1 MSVFRT
7 GVPLCSPVEFSVVP
21 YNLKATIFEDI
32 WAMRTKEATAEASKE
47 AAAVGEDEGDDE
59 DDKVPHHR
67 QRVQCASPPARDSH
81 WASRPADECGEPRSA
96 SFKPGFI
103 TIVFNSGSLHDAPPL
118 FRWRYFS
125 GADLP
130 RESALR

>member
-21 YNLKATIFEDI
+21 YKLKATLFEDV
-32 WAMRTKEATAEASKE
+32 WAARTKESIQTTE
-47 AAAVGEDEGDDE
+47 AAASAVVEDEEDE
-59 DDKVPHHR
+59 NDKVPHHR

>member
-21 YNLKATIFEDI
+21 YNLKAMIFEDI
-32 WAMRTKEATAEASKE
+32 WAARTKEQIKE
-47 AAAVGEDEGDDE
+47 AALPVVGDGEDEGDE
-59 DDKVPHHR
+59 DDKVQHHR

>member
-67 QRVQCASPPARDSH
+67 QRVQCASPPAR
-81 WASRPADECGEPRSA
+81 ECGEPRSGC
-96 SFKPGFI
+96 FKPGFI
-103 TIVFNSGSLHDAPPL
+103 TLVFNSGSLHDAPPL

>member
-1 MSVFRT
+1 
-7 GVPLCSPVEFSVVP
+7 LCSPAEFSVVP

-32 WAMRTKEATAEASKE
+32 WAARSKEATMDGAAAG
-47 AAAVGEDEGDDE
+47 AAAVGEDEGDE

-96 SFKPGFI
+96 CFKPGFI
-103 TIVFNSGSLHDAPPL
+103 TLVFNS
-118 FRWRYFS
+118 
-125 GADLP
+125 
-130 RESALR
+130 

>member
-21 YNLKATIFEDI
+21 YKLKATIFEDI
-32 WAMRTKEATAEASKE
+32 WAARTKDATKE
-47 AAAVGEDEGDDE
+47 EDVGEDEGDE

-96 SFKPGFI
+96 CFKPGFI
-103 TIVFNSGSLHDAPPL
+103 TLVFNSGSLHDAPPL
-118 FRWRYFS
+118 FGWQYLS
-125 GADLP
+125 GADLS

>member
-7 GVPLCSPVEFSVVP
+7 GVPLGSPVEFSVVP
-21 YNLKATIFEDI
+21 YKLKATLFEDV
-32 WAMRTKEATAEASKE
+32 WAARTKEAIQTTE
-47 AAAVGEDEGDDE
+47 AAASAVVEDEEDE
-59 DDKVPHHR
+59 NDKVPHHR

-96 SFKPGFI
+96 CFKPGFI
-103 TIVFNSGSLHDAPPL
+103 TLVFNSGSLHDAPLL
-118 FRWRYFS
+118 FGWQYFS